1 MGEQI
6 RKPEE
11 KDDQPRQVFPDIG
24 GNSEQRGGGL
34 EYRREQDDGHG
45 QRKRYDIR
53 MPFVRFP
60 DGSREY
66 DGQDGKDAGGE
77 YREHSGNER
86 YERERSHVIG

>member
-1 MGEQI
+1 
-6 RKPEE
+6 
-11 KDDQPRQVFPDIG
+11 
-24 GNSEQRGGGL
+24 
-34 EYRREQDDGHG
+34 
-45 QRKRYDIR
+45 